1 MLEQLQDVLSVAK
14 GAGGAVG
21 TLLCSRF
28 CKPDNGEDLALLF
41 QKVTEGRG
49 QTVGLSTHSV
59 LQST

>member
-41 QKVTEGRG
+41 QKVTEGRACG
-49 QTVGLSTHSV
+49 IPLYPVKPLD
-59 LQST
+59 